1 MKVIR
6 QKEDGYMKVLY
17 ESDDPESIK
26 DFLNGYGEGTAKR
39 KEVSQQLTGWAEGY
53 SLGLKHALRSEGYQ
67 NGFWAAVANWDKKD
81 TGTMQVIE

>member
-26 DFLNGYGEGTAKR
+26 DFLTGYDEGTSKC
-39 KEVSQQLTGWAEGY
+39 KEARQRSIDWADGY